1 MAGSLDPGTDQA
13 LKKLQGAF
21 SDIMNLDNSTS
32 VSDLSFPESVPV
44 LCILASDSVDST
56 PEWI

>member
-1 MAGSLDPGTDQA
+1 MAESLDPGTDQA

-44 LCILASDSVDST
+44 FCILASDSVDSI
-56 PEWI
+56 P